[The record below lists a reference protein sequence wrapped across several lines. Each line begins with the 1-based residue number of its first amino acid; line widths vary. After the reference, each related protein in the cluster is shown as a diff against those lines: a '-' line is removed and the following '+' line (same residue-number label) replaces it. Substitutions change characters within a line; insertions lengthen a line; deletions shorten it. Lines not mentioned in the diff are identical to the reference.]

1 MTNKEN
7 FEIIYKEYAPAIRK
21 LCLSYTGAPDNAD
34 DLVQETFITVWK
46 KLDGFRNDAKLS
58 TWIYR
63 IAINNCLTS
72 MRKKNQHVKKITD
85 SNCIDIPEDSTNEKV
100 QQIDLLYKCIS
111 KLKEADRVLITLV
124 LDEKPYEQIAEI
136 TGITENNLRVKIHR
150 IKKELTEIFHKYA
163 RL

>member
-1 MTNKEN
+1 MTSKEN
-7 FEIIYKEYAPAIRK
+7 FEIIYKEYAPTIRK
-21 LCLSYTGAPDNAD
+21 LCLSYTGDRDSAE
-34 DLVQETFITVWK
+34 DLIQETFITVWMK
-46 KLDGFRNDAKLS
+46 IDSFRNDAKLS

-63 IAINNCLTS
+63 IAINNCL
-72 MRKKNQHVKKITD
+72 MNLRKKKHVEKISDRTF
-85 SNCIDIPEDSTNEKV
+85 IEIPEETSDEKV
-100 QQIDLLYKCIS
+100 QQIDLLYTCIS

-124 LDEKPYEQIAEI
+124 MDEKPYEEIAEI

>member
-1 MTNKEN
+1 LLD
-7 FEIIYKEYAPAIRK
+7 EYA
-21 LCLSYTGAPDNAD
+21 
-34 DLVQETFITVWK
+34 K
-46 KLDGFRNDAKLS
+46 K
-58 TWIYR
+58 
-63 IAINNCLTS
+63 TS
-72 MRKKNQHVKKITD
+72 AFKKMTD
-85 SNCIDIPEDSTNEKV
+85 TSCIDIPEDSSNEKI

>member
-1 MTNKEN
+1 M
-7 FEIIYKEYAPAIRK
+7 
-21 LCLSYTGAPDNAD
+21 
-34 DLVQETFITVWK
+34 
-46 KLDGFRNDAKLS
+46 
-58 TWIYR
+58 
-63 IAINNCLTS
+63 TS
-72 MRKKNQHVKKITD
+72 MRKKKQHVKKITD
-85 SNCIDIPEDSTNEKV
+85 SNYIDIPEDSTNEKV

>member
-21 LCLSYTGAPDNAD
+21 LCLSYTGDRDNAE
-34 DLVQETFITVWK
+34 DLIQETFITVWK
-46 KLDGFRNDAKLS
+46 KLDSFRNDAKLS

-72 MRKKNQHVKKITD
+72 MRKKHQHFKKMTD
-85 SNCIDIPEDSTNEKV
+85 TSCIDIPEDSSNEKI

-111 KLKEADRVLITLV
+111 KLREADRVLITLV

>member
-21 LCLSYTGAPDNAD
+21 LCLSYTGDRDNAE
-34 DLVQETFITVWK
+34 DLIQETFITVWK
-46 KLDGFRNDAKLS
+46 KPDSFRNDAKLS

-72 MRKKNQHVKKITD
+72 MRKKHQHLKKMTD
-85 SNCIDIPEDSTNEKV
+85 TSCIDIPEDSSNEKI

>member
-7 FEIIYKEYAPAIRK
+7 FEIIYKEYAPTIRK
-21 LCLSYTGAPDNAD
+21 LCLSYTGDKDNAE
-34 DLVQETFITVWK
+34 DLIQETFIAVWK
-46 KLDGFRNDAKLS
+46 KIGSFRNDAKLG

-63 IAINNCLTS
+63 IAINNCLMS
-72 MRKKNQHVKKITD
+72 IRKQQYIETIANK
-85 SNCIDIPEDSTNEKV
+85 SFIDIPDETSDEKV

-111 KLKEADRVLITLV
+111 KLKEADRILITFV
-124 LDEKPYEQIAEI
+124 LDEKPYEEIAEI

>member
-1 MTNKEN
+1 MT
-7 FEIIYKEYAPAIRK
+7 
-21 LCLSYTGAPDNAD
+21 D
-34 DLVQETFITVWK
+34 
-46 KLDGFRNDAKLS
+46 
-58 TWIYR
+58 
-63 IAINNCLTS
+63 TS
-72 MRKKNQHVKKITD
+72 
-85 SNCIDIPEDSTNEKV
+85 CIEIPEESSYDKV
-100 QQIDLLYKCIS
+100 QQIDMLYKCIS

>member
-1 MTNKEN
+1 
-7 FEIIYKEYAPAIRK
+7 
-21 LCLSYTGAPDNAD
+21 
-34 DLVQETFITVWK
+34 
-46 KLDGFRNDAKLS
+46 
-58 TWIYR
+58 
-63 IAINNCLTS
+63 
-72 MRKKNQHVKKITD
+72 MRKKHQHLKKMTD
-85 SNCIDIPEDSTNEKV
+85 TSCIEIPEESSSEKV

>member
-7 FEIIYKEYAPAIRK
+7 FEIIYKEYAPTIRK
-21 LCLSYTGAPDNAD
+21 LCLSYTGDKDNAE
-34 DLVQETFITVWK
+34 DLIQETFIAVWK
-46 KLDGFRNDAKLS
+46 KIDSFRNDAKLG

-63 IAINNCLTS
+63 IAINNCLMS
-72 MRKKNQHVKKITD
+72 IRKQQYIEKIANK
-85 SNCIDIPEDSTNEKV
+85 SFIDIPDETSDEKV

-111 KLKEADRVLITLV
+111 KLKEADRILITFV
-124 LDEKPYEQIAEI
+124 LDEKPYEEIAEI

>member
-1 MTNKEN
+1 
-7 FEIIYKEYAPAIRK
+7 
-21 LCLSYTGAPDNAD
+21 
-34 DLVQETFITVWK
+34 
-46 KLDGFRNDAKLS
+46 
-58 TWIYR
+58 
-63 IAINNCLTS
+63 
-72 MRKKNQHVKKITD
+72 MRKKNQHLKKMTD
-85 SNCIDIPEDSTNEKV
+85 TSCIEIPEESSSEKV

-124 LDEKPYEQIAEI
+124 LDEKPYEKIAEI

>member
-7 FEIIYKEYAPAIRK
+7 FEIIYKEYAPTIRK
-21 LCLSYTGAPDNAD
+21 LCLSYTGDKDNAE
-34 DLVQETFITVWK
+34 DLIQETFIAVWK
-46 KLDGFRNDAKLS
+46 KIDSFRNDAKLG

-63 IAINNCLTS
+63 IAINNCLMS
-72 MRKKNQHVKKITD
+72 IRKQQYIEKIANK
-85 SNCIDIPEDSTNEKV
+85 SFIDIPDETSDEKV

-111 KLKEADRVLITLV
+111 KLNEADRILITFV
-124 LDEKPYEQIAEI
+124 LDEKPYEEIAEI

>member
-1 MTNKEN
+1 
-7 FEIIYKEYAPAIRK
+7 
-21 LCLSYTGAPDNAD
+21 
-34 DLVQETFITVWK
+34 
-46 KLDGFRNDAKLS
+46 
-58 TWIYR
+58 
-63 IAINNCLTS
+63 
-72 MRKKNQHVKKITD
+72 MRKKHQHFKKMTD
-85 SNCIDIPEDSTNEKV
+85 TSCIDIPEDSSNEKI

>member
-1 MTNKEN
+1 MT
-7 FEIIYKEYAPAIRK
+7 
-21 LCLSYTGAPDNAD
+21 D
-34 DLVQETFITVWK
+34 
-46 KLDGFRNDAKLS
+46 
-58 TWIYR
+58 
-63 IAINNCLTS
+63 TS
-72 MRKKNQHVKKITD
+72 
-85 SNCIDIPEDSTNEKV
+85 CIEIPEESSSEKV